1 MDKVDRLGWAE
12 GMAFK
17 AFGVR
22 IGIRVSER
30 GFIKR
35 IKNVLPLGWESL
47 ATPKVEH
54 LFSLRIGG
62 RRPQSK
68 IRRYHILYLESVRL
82 SRTMDLDEALQ
93 TLETNLHFIVSLE
106 APRKL
111 FIHAGVVAWKNRAIL
126 IPGPSFSGKSTLVSE
141 LVRAGATYYSD
152 EYAVLDGRGRVH
164 AYPRPLV
171 KRSGKPRNGI
181 VRPRRKKLKPLPV
194 GTVLVTR
201 YKDGATWRPR
211 ALTPAEAAL
220 ELLANTVAAR
230 PRPQFAM
237 ETIKK
242 ALQRARAL
250 KSKRG
255 DAAQVVGALQ
265 DSLDAE

>member
-1 MDKVDRLGWAE
+1 
-12 GMAFK
+12 
-17 AFGVR
+17 
-22 IGIRVSER
+22 
-30 GFIKR
+30 
-35 IKNVLPLGWESL
+35 
-47 ATPKVEH
+47 
-54 LFSLRIGG
+54 
-62 RRPQSK
+62 
-68 IRRYHILYLESVRL
+68 
-82 SRTMDLDEALQ
+82 LDEALQ
-93 TLETNLHFIVSLE
+93 ALETNLHFIVSLE
-106 APRKL
+106 APTKL

-126 IPGPSFSGKSTLVSE
+126 MPGPSFSGKSTLVSE

-181 VRPRRKKLKPLPV
+181 MRSTRKKLKPLPV
-194 GTVLVTR
+194 GMVLVTR

-211 ALTPAEAAL
+211 PLTPAEAAL

-237 ETIKK
+237 ETISK
-242 ALQRARAL
+242 ALRRARAL

-265 DSLDAE
+265 DSLDGE

>member
-12 GMAFK
+12 GIAFK

-30 GFIKR
+30 GFVKQIK
-35 IKNVLPLGWESL
+35 KLLPPGWEPL

-54 LFSLRIGG
+54 LLSLRIGG
-62 RRPQSK
+62 TSPRSK
-68 IRRYHILYLESVRL
+68 IRRFHILYLESVRL
-82 SRTMDLDEALQ
+82 SRTMDVDEALRA
-93 TLETNLHFIVSLE
+93 LETNLHFIVSLE
-106 APRKL
+106 APTKL
-111 FIHAGVVAWKNRAIL
+111 FIHAGVVAWKNLAIVM
-126 IPGPSFSGKSTLVSE
+126 PGPSFSGKSTLVSE

-164 AYPRPLV
+164 AYPRPIV
-171 KRSGKPRNGI
+171 GRSGKTHGGV
-181 VRPRRKKLKPLPV
+181 VRSRWKKLKPLPV
-194 GTVLVTR
+194 GTVLITR
-201 YKDGATWRPR
+201 YKDGAKWRPR
-211 ALTPAEAAL
+211 ALTPAEAVL

-242 ALQRARAL
+242 ALRRARAL
-250 KSKRG
+250 KSARG
-255 DAAQVVGALQ
+255 DAEEIVGALQ
-265 DSLDAE
+265 EMV

>member
-22 IGIRVSER
+22 IGIRVSEK
-30 GFIKR
+30 GFVRR
-35 IKNVLPLGWESL
+35 IEKVLPPGWEPV

-62 RRPQSK
+62 TSPRSKVRRF
-68 IRRYHILYLESVRL
+68 HILYLESARL

-93 TLETNLHFIVSLE
+93 ALETNLHFIVSLE
-106 APRKL
+106 APTKL
-111 FIHAGVVAWKNRAIL
+111 FVHAGVVAWKNRAIL
-126 IPGPSFSGKSTLVSE
+126 MPGPSFSGKSTLVSE
-141 LVRAGATYYSD
+141 LVRAGAVYYSD

-171 KRSGKPRNGI
+171 TRSGKGKNGI
-181 VRPRRKKLKPLPV
+181 VKSRTRKLKPLPV
-194 GTVLVTR
+194 GMVLVTR
-201 YKDGATWRPR
+201 YKDGAKWRPR
-211 ALTPAEAAL
+211 PMTPAEAAL

-237 ETIKK
+237 ETISK
-242 ALQRARAL
+242 ALRRARAL
-250 KSKRG
+250 KSVRG
-255 DAAQVVGALQ
+255 DTEEVVGALQ
-265 DSLDAE
+265 GMV